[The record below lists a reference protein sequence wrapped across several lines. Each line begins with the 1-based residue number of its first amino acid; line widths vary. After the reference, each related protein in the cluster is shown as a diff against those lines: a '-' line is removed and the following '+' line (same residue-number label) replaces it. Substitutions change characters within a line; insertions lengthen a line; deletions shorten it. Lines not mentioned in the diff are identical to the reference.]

1 MSGAVVSTVQP
12 HAHDGT
18 GHVHGHHPLGASYP
32 GSVVLDVG
40 ADIGALVVHT
50 GAERAGDEIEITAE
64 LADGPV
70 RTHSAVRE
78 RRLDGHTL
86 YCAVFPGLREGLYT
100 IWQDEH
106 LSETVVRVIGGEVAQ
121 YHWRDA

>member
-1 MSGAVVSTVQP
+1 MSSHTHSH
-12 HAHDGT
+12 HA
-18 GHVHGHHPLGASYP
+18 LGPSYP

-40 ADIGALVVHT
+40 ADIGALVVYT
-50 GAERAGDEIEITAE
+50 SADRVGDEIEITAE
-64 LADGPV
+64 LSDGPV

-86 YCAVFPGLREGLYT
+86 HCAVYPGLREGMYT
-100 IWQDEH
+100 IWRDEH
-106 LSETVVRVIGGEVAQ
+106 LSETIVRVIGGEVAQ